1 MDDKEYSEEY
11 ENDEKKKFQI
21 TRGMVILAAIILV
34 VIIIIIIIVVSVI
47 NSKKPEYETSDFIK
61 LESRMEQ
68 EAPIYLSQNNI
79 ELTEEEV
86 KIDLKKLLVENGG
99 SIDSSKTKAAKICNG
114 YVIAVKNET
123 ESYDAYISCSDM
135 YQTEGYVTNDSI
147 ATTKK
152 PTTKKDTEKPVIT
165 IIGEKEI
172 TINQGSGYNDEGAKA
187 MDNVDGD
194 ITASIKVKN
203 NVDTSKVGVYSVVY
217 SVSDKAGNKAEASR
231 KVTVVSAP
239 TTTTQVTT
247 KKTNTKSNVTTTK
260 KQSVVTTTRRITAPP
275 TITLK
280 GSTVIEI
287 NQGTK
292 YSDPGYSAVDSL
304 GNDITSRVN
313 VSGSVNINN
322 PGTYTINYF
331 VTDAYGNSNSKI
343 RTVRVKSTSVAV
355 QGITLSQNN
364 VSLSVG
370 QSKTLTVYFSPSNA
384 TNKSVSWS
392 SSNPSVADVQNGTI
406 TGRSKGSATITAT
419 SSNGKNASAIVTV
432 K

>member
-1 MDDKEYSEEY
+1 MDDKEYSQEY

-61 LESRMEQ
+61 LESRMEE

-135 YQTEGYVTNDSI
+135 YQTEGYVTNDSA

-194 ITASIKVKN
+194 ITASIKVENK
-203 NVDTSKVGVYSVVY
+203 VDTSKVGVYLVVY

-247 KKTNTKSNVTTTK
+247 KKTTTKSKVTTTK
-260 KQSVVTTTRRITAPP
+260 RQNVVTTTRRITTPP

-280 GSTVIEI
+280 GSTIIEI
-287 NQGTK
+287 NQGTR

>member
-1 MDDKEYSEEY
+1 MDDKEYSQEY

-135 YQTEGYVTNDSI
+135 YQTEGYVTNDSA

-194 ITASIKVKN
+194 ITASIKVENK
-203 NVDTSKVGVYSVVY
+203 VDTSKVGVYLVVY
-217 SVSDKAGNKAEASR
+217 SVSDKAGNKAETSR

-247 KKTNTKSNVTTTK
+247 KKTTTKSNVTTTK
-260 KQSVVTTTRRITAPP
+260 RQNVVTTTRRITTPP

-280 GSTVIEI
+280 GSTIIEI
-287 NQGTK
+287 NQGTR
-292 YSDPGYSAVDSL
+292 YSDPGYSAVDAL

-322 PGTYTINYF
+322 PGTYTINYY
-331 VTDAYGNSNSKI
+331 VTDAYGNSNSKT

-406 TGRSKGSATITAT
+406 TAKSKGSVTITAT
-419 SSNGKNASAIVTV
+419 SSNGKKASAIVTV

>member
-1 MDDKEYSEEY
+1 MDDKEYSQEY

-135 YQTEGYVTNDSI
+135 YQTEGYVTNDSA

-172 TINQGSGYNDEGAKA
+172 TTNQGSGYNDEGAKA

-194 ITASIKVKN
+194 ITASIKVENK
-203 NVDTSKVGVYSVVY
+203 VDTSKVGVYLVVY
-217 SVSDKAGNKAEASR
+217 SVSDKAGNKAETSR

-247 KKTNTKSNVTTTK
+247 KKTTTKSNVTTTK
-260 KQSVVTTTRRITAPP
+260 RQNVVTTTRRITTPP

-280 GSTVIEI
+280 GSTIIEI
-287 NQGTK
+287 NQGTR
-292 YSDPGYSAVDSL
+292 YSDPGYSAVDAL

-322 PGTYTINYF
+322 PGTYTINYY
-331 VTDAYGNSNSKI
+331 VTDAYGNSNSKT

-392 SSNPSVADVQNGTI
+392 SSNPSVADVQNGII
-406 TGRSKGSATITAT
+406 TAKSKGSATITAT
-419 SSNGKNASAIVTV
+419 SSNGKKASAIVTV

>member
-11 ENDEKKKFQI
+11 ENGEKKKFQI

-34 VIIIIIIIVVSVI
+34 VIIIIIIIVVNAI
-47 NSKKPEYETSDFIK
+47 NSKKPEYTTQDFLR
-61 LESRMEQ
+61 LESRMEE
-68 EAPIYLSQNNI
+68 EAPTYLSQNKI
-79 ELTEEEV
+79 ELTEEEI
-86 KIDLKKLLVENGG
+86 KIELKKLLVENGG
-99 SIDSSKTKAAKICNG
+99 SIDSSKTKAAKVCNG

-172 TINQGSGYNDEGAKA
+172 TINQGSDYKDEGAKA
-187 MDNVDGD
+187 TDNVNGD

-203 NVDTSKVGVYSVVY
+203 NVDTSEVGVYSVVY

-231 KVTVVSAP
+231 KVTVVAAP
-239 TTTTQVTT
+239 TTTTRVTT
-247 KKTNTKSNVTTTK
+247 KKTTTKSNVTTTK
-260 KQSVVTTTRRITAPP
+260 RQSIITTRKITTPP

-280 GSTVIEI
+280 GSTIIEI
-287 NQGTK
+287 NQGTR
-292 YSDPGYSAVDSL
+292 YSDPGYSAVDVL

-322 PGTYTINYF
+322 PGTYTINYS
-331 VTDAYGNSNSKI
+331 VTDAYGNSNSKT

-364 VSLSVG
+364 VSLLVG

-384 TNKSVSWS
+384 TNKSISWS

-406 TGRSKGSATITAT
+406 TAKSKGSATITAT
-419 SSNGKNASAIVTV
+419 SSNGKKAYASIMV

>member
-1 MDDKEYSEEY
+1 MDDKEYSQEY

-135 YQTEGYVTNDSI
+135 YQTEGYVTNDSA

-194 ITASIKVKN
+194 ITASIKVENK
-203 NVDTSKVGVYSVVY
+203 VDTSKVGVYLVVY
-217 SVSDKAGNKAEASR
+217 SVSDKAGNKAETSR

-247 KKTNTKSNVTTTK
+247 KKTTTKSNVTTTK
-260 KQSVVTTTRRITAPP
+260 RQNVVTTTRRITTPP

-280 GSTVIEI
+280 GSTIIEI
-287 NQGTK
+287 NQGTR
-292 YSDPGYSAVDSL
+292 YSDPGYSAVDAL

-322 PGTYTINYF
+322 PGTYTINYY
-331 VTDAYGNSNSKI
+331 VTDAYGNSNSKT

-392 SSNPSVADVQNGTI
+392 SSNPSVADVQNGNI
-406 TGRSKGSATITAT
+406 TAKSKGSATITAT
-419 SSNGKNASAIVTV
+419 SSNGKKASAIVTV

>member
-1 MDDKEYSEEY
+1 MDDKEYSQEY

-34 VIIIIIIIVVSVI
+34 VIIIIIVVIVSVI

-147 ATTKK
+147 TTTKK

-194 ITASIKVKN
+194 ITASIKVENK
-203 NVDTSKVGVYSVVY
+203 VDTSKVGVYLVVY
-217 SVSDKAGNKAEASR
+217 SVSDKTGNNAESSR

-247 KKTNTKSNVTTTK
+247 KKTTTKSNVTTTK
-260 KQSVVTTTRRITAPP
+260 RQNVVTTTRRITTPP

-280 GSTVIEI
+280 GSTIIEI
-287 NQGTK
+287 NQGTR
-292 YSDPGYSAVDSL
+292 YSDPGYSAVDAL

-322 PGTYTINYF
+322 PGTYTINYY
-331 VTDAYGNSNSKI
+331 VTDAYGNSNSKT

-370 QSKTLTVYFSPSNA
+370 QSKTLTVYFYPDNA

-392 SSNPSVADVQNGTI
+392 SSKPSVADVQNGNI
-406 TGRSKGSATITAT
+406 TAKSKGSATITAT
-419 SSNGKNASAIVTV
+419 SSNGKKASAIVTV

>member
-1 MDDKEYSEEY
+1 MDDKEYSQEY

-34 VIIIIIIIVVSVI
+34 VIIIIIVVIVSVI

-99 SIDSSKTKAAKICNG
+99 SIDSSKTKVAKICNG

-135 YQTEGYVTNDSI
+135 YQTEGYVTNDSA

-194 ITASIKVKN
+194 ITASIKVENK
-203 NVDTSKVGVYSVVY
+203 VDTSKVGVYLVVY
-217 SVSDKAGNKAEASR
+217 SVSDKAGNKAESSR

-247 KKTNTKSNVTTTK
+247 KKTTTKSKVTTTK
-260 KQSVVTTTRRITAPP
+260 RQNVVTTTRRITTPP

-280 GSTVIEI
+280 GSTIIEI
-287 NQGTK
+287 NQGTR
-292 YSDPGYSAVDSL
+292 YSDPGYSAVDAL

-322 PGTYTINYF
+322 PGTYTINYY
-331 VTDAYGNSNSKI
+331 VTDAYGNSNSKT

-392 SSNPSVADVQNGTI
+392 SSNPSVADVQNGNI
-406 TGRSKGSATITAT
+406 TAKSKGSATITAT
-419 SSNGKNASAIVTV
+419 SSNGKKASAIVTV
-432 K
+432 N

>member
-1 MDDKEYSEEY
+1 MDDKEYSQEY

-86 KIDLKKLLVENGG
+86 KIDLKKLLLENGG

-172 TINQGSGYNDEGAKA
+172 TINKGSGYNDEGAKA

-194 ITASIKVKN
+194 ITASIKVENK
-203 NVDTSKVGVYSVVY
+203 VDTSKVGVYLVVY
-217 SVSDKAGNKAEASR
+217 SVSDKTGNKAEASR

-239 TTTTQVTT
+239 ITTTQVTT
-247 KKTNTKSNVTTTK
+247 KRQN
-260 KQSVVTTTRRITAPP
+260 VVTTTRRITTPP

-280 GSTVIEI
+280 GSTIIEI
-287 NQGTK
+287 NQGTR
-292 YSDPGYSAVDSL
+292 YSDPGYSAVDAL

-313 VSGSVNINN
+313 VRGSVNINN
-322 PGTYTINYF
+322 PGTYTINYY
-331 VTDAYGNSNSKI
+331 VTDAYGNSNLKT

-392 SSNPSVADVQNGTI
+392 SSNPSVADVQNGII
-406 TGRSKGSATITAT
+406 TAKSKGSATITAT
-419 SSNGKNASAIVTV
+419 SSNGKKASAIVTV

>member
-1 MDDKEYSEEY
+1 MDDKEYSQEY

-34 VIIIIIIIVVSVI
+34 VIIIIIVVIVSVI

-114 YVIAVKNET
+114 YVIAVKNEI

-147 ATTKK
+147 TTTKK

-194 ITASIKVKN
+194 ITASIKVENK
-203 NVDTSKVGVYSVVY
+203 VDTSKVGVYLVVY
-217 SVSDKAGNKAEASR
+217 SVSDKAGNKAESSR

-247 KKTNTKSNVTTTK
+247 KKTTTKSNVTTTK
-260 KQSVVTTTRRITAPP
+260 RQNVVTTTRRITTPP

-280 GSTVIEI
+280 GSTIIEI
-287 NQGTK
+287 NQGTR
-292 YSDPGYSAVDSL
+292 YSDPGYSAVDAL

-322 PGTYTINYF
+322 PGTYTINYY
-331 VTDAYGNSNSKI
+331 VTDAYGNSNSKT

-392 SSNPSVADVQNGTI
+392 SSNPSVADVQNGNI
-406 TGRSKGSATITAT
+406 TAKSKGSATITAT
-419 SSNGKNASAIVTV
+419 SSNGKKASAIVTV
-432 K
+432 N

>member
-1 MDDKEYSEEY
+1 MDDKEYSQEY

-34 VIIIIIIIVVSVI
+34 VIIIVIIIVVSVI

-135 YQTEGYVTNDSI
+135 YQTEGYVTNDSA

-194 ITASIKVKN
+194 ITASIKVENK
-203 NVDTSKVGVYSVVY
+203 VDTSKVGVYLVVY
-217 SVSDKAGNKAEASR
+217 SVSDKAGNKAESSR

-247 KKTNTKSNVTTTK
+247 KKTTTKSKVTTTK
-260 KQSVVTTTRRITAPP
+260 RQNVVTTTRRITTPP

-280 GSTVIEI
+280 GSTIIEI
-287 NQGTK
+287 NQGTR
-292 YSDPGYSAVDSL
+292 YSDPGYSAVDAL

-322 PGTYTINYF
+322 PGTYTINYY
-331 VTDAYGNSNSKI
+331 VTDAYGNSNSKT

-392 SSNPSVADVQNGTI
+392 SSNPSVADVQNGII
-406 TGRSKGSATITAT
+406 TAKSKGSATITAI
-419 SSNGKNASAIVTV
+419 SSNGKSASAIVTV

>member
-1 MDDKEYSEEY
+1 MDDKEYSQEY

-47 NSKKPEYETSDFIK
+47 NSRKPEYETSDFIK

-86 KIDLKKLLVENGG
+86 KIDLKKLLLENGG

-135 YQTEGYVTNDSI
+135 YQTEGYVTNDSA

-187 MDNVDGD
+187 TDNVDGD
-194 ITASIKVKN
+194 ITASIKVENK
-203 NVDTSKVGVYSVVY
+203 VDTSKVGVYLVVY
-217 SVSDKAGNKAEASR
+217 SVSDKAGNKAESSR
-231 KVTVVSAP
+231 KVTVVSAS

-247 KKTNTKSNVTTTK
+247 KKTTTKSKVTTTK
-260 KQSVVTTTRRITAPP
+260 RQNVVTTTRRITTPP

-280 GSTVIEI
+280 GSTIIEI
-287 NQGTK
+287 NQGTR
-292 YSDPGYSAVDSL
+292 YSDPGYSAVDAL

-322 PGTYTINYF
+322 PGTYTINYY
-331 VTDAYGNSNSKI
+331 VTDAYGNSNSKT

-392 SSNPSVADVQNGTI
+392 SSNPSVADVQNGII
-406 TGRSKGSATITAT
+406 TAKLKGSATITAT
-419 SSNGKNASAIVTV
+419 SSNGKKASAIVTV